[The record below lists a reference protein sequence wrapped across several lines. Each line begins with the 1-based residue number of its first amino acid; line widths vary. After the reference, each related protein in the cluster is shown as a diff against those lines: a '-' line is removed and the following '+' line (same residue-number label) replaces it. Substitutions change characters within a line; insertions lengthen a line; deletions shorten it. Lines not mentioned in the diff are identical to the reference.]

1 MPVVE
6 LLQPFHDKKAFDCG
20 KPILNDFLQRHARQN
35 ADRNLGVTHVVVASS
50 GDPHILGYYTLVTRA
65 VDSGIVPTKGLP
77 QGPVGVVLL
86 GRLAVDQRSQGQGIG
101 KLMLLRTLRQTAE
114 ASLVIGIHA
123 LVLDALDDHACEW
136 YMSLGWGFQALRDDS
151 RHLFLPIGTI
161 RKLGLC

>member
-6 LLQPFHDKKAFDCG
+6 LLQPFHDRKVFDCG
-20 KPILNDFLQRHARQN
+20 KPVLNEFLQRHARQN
-35 ADRNLGVTHVVVASS
+35 ADRNVGVTHVVVASS
-50 GDPHILGYYTLVTRA
+50 GSPHILGYYTLVTRT
-65 VDSGIVPTKGLP
+65 VDSGVVPTKG
-77 QGPVGVVLL
+77 PVAVVLL
-86 GRLAVDQRSQGQGIG
+86 GRLAVDQRFQGQGIG
-101 KLMLLRTLRQTAE
+101 KLMLLRALRQTAE

-123 LVLDALDDHACEW
+123 LVLDALDDHAREW

>member
-6 LLQPFHDKKAFDCG
+6 LLQPFHDRNAFDCG
-20 KPILNDFLQRHARQN
+20 KPVLNEFLQRHARQN
-35 ADRNLGVTHVVVASS
+35 ADRNVGVTHVVVASS
-50 GDPHILGYYTLVTRA
+50 GSPHILGYYTLVTRT
-65 VDSGIVPTKGLP
+65 VDSGVVPTKG
-77 QGPVGVVLL
+77 PVAVVLL
-86 GRLAVDQRSQGQGIG
+86 GRLAVDQRFQGQGIG
-101 KLMLLRTLRQTAE
+101 KLMLLRALRQTAE

-123 LVLDALDDHACEW
+123 LVLDALDDRAREW